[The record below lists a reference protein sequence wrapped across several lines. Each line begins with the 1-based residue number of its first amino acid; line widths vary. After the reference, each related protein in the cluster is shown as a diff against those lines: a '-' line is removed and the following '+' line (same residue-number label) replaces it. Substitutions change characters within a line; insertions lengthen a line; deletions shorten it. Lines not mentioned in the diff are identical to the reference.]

1 MRTYRI
7 VYIDDDTFAPR
18 TLTAAFA
25 SRAAAEGEMAKHGH
39 RVVHIAE
46 TRAGERATDPVR
58 VEIAGDPNPPHEEAC
73 AARQTTRRT
82 ARVALARHSIAGLV
96 AAIGIVAAGAAYLVL

>member
-25 SRAAAEGEMAKHGH
+25 NREAAEIAMARHGH
-39 RVVHIAE
+39 RIVHLAE
-46 TRAGERATDPVR
+46 MRVGERATDPIGI
-58 VEIAGDPNPPHEEAC
+58 EIACGPDRPGVG
-73 AARQTTRRT
+73 ARAPIRRM
-82 ARVALARHSIAGLV
+82 ARLALARHSIAGLAV
-96 AAIGIVAAGAAYLVL
+96 ALGIVAAGAAYLMR